1 MKEWLD
7 PATGRQILLLSD
19 RPGINRSFY
28 FHNNPFMPPARRGES
43 DKMVFLGG
51 TPSGNQYF
59 SLDLKSFA
67 IEQITDVDQSVEH
80 SPRIRGE
87 LLAKKR
93 REIIYQLGKS
103 VNAVNIDTKKTR
115 TIAEIDHEFEAVS
128 TINADETFIIGKRTV
143 GKEPVHTPAP
153 GTAGK
158 LETIFRAGLERHLF
172 TLNAD
177 TGKKTEFYSE
187 NAWLNH
193 LQCSPT
199 DPKLLMFCHE
209 GPWHMLDRIWNIR
222 LDGTGLEL
230 IHRRSM
236 DLEIAGHEFWS
247 RDGRTMWF
255 DLQIPK
261 GQRFFLAGYSLDTK
275 KEVRYEHDRNE
286 WSVHYNIS
294 PDQKVF
300 AGDGGGPNMVAKAP
314 DGKWIYLFEPDG
326 DRLKSTKLVS
336 MKDHDYGLE
345 PNVHF
350 SPDQKYVIFRSNM
363 KGDCQIYAVEL

>member
-1 MKEWLD
+1 MKDWLD
-7 PATGRQILLLSD
+7 PVTGRRIMLLSD

-28 FHNNPFMPPARRGES
+28 FHNNPFMPPVRPGGPE
-43 DKMVFLGG
+43 KMVFLGG
-51 TPSGNQYF
+51 TASGNQYF
-59 SLDLKSFA
+59 ALDLKSFA
-67 IEQITDVDQSVEH
+67 IEQITDIDQSAEGA
-80 SPRIRGE
+80 PRIRGE

-103 VNAVNIDTKKTR
+103 VMAVNIDTKKIR
-115 TIAEIDHEFEAVS
+115 TIAEITEMEQIS
-128 TINADETFIIGKRTV
+128 TISSDEKFIV
-143 GKEPVHTPAP
+143 GSRKAAKEPVPAP
-153 GTAGK
+153 GVEIENR
-158 LETIFRAGLERHLF
+158 LEFAFRAKIERSLF
-172 TLNAD
+172 TLDAD

-187 NAWLNH
+187 VAWLNH

-199 DPKLLMFCHE
+199 DPTLLMFCHE

-230 IHRRSM
+230 IHRRTV
-236 DLEIAGHEFWS
+236 DREIAGHEFWS
-247 RDGRTMWF
+247 RDGRTIWF
-255 DLQIPK
+255 DLQIPR
-261 GQRFFLAGYSLDTK
+261 GETFWLAGYSLDK
-275 KEVRYEHDRNE
+275 KTEVRYQHDRNE

-294 PDQKVF
+294 PDQKIF

-314 DGKWIYLFEPDG
+314 DGKWINLFEPAG
-326 DRLKSTKLVS
+326 DRLKATRLVS

-350 SPDQKYVIFRSNM
+350 SPDQKYIIFRSNM